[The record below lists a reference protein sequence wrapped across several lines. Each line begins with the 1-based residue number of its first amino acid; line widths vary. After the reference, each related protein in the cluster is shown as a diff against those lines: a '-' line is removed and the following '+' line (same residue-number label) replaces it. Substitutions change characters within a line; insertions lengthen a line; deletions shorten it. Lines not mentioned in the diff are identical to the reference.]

1 MVTSAALT
9 CSSPV
14 GCLLGG
20 RWAHRNHGML
30 PSLSESTDLTDLI
43 QGDLTSVKSTPL
55 WVCLVSSCRG
65 KWSSCGHTVRLCFGK
80 QAMDATLFWLTRPLY
95 VSCYFLCLS
104 LPFFHIHT
112 THCKVCLWCL
122 SALSLEWLHNTLEST
137 HQTLVLWVW
146 VDHIS
151 TLFDHQRG
159 SSVQA
164 DTFYAVRKLC
174 RSAVCQYAT
183 TKVDDI

>member
-1 MVTSAALT
+1 M
-9 CSSPV
+9 SPQKPWYASLPFWKHWPD
-14 GCLLGG
+14 GSDPG
-20 RWAHRNHGML
+20 RL
-30 PSLSESTDLTDLI
+30 DICE
-43 QGDLTSVKSTPL
+43 K
-55 WVCLVSSCRG
+55 
-65 KWSSCGHTVRLCFGK
+65 HT
-80 QAMDATLFWLTRPLY
+80 A
-95 VSCYFLCLS
+95 LS
-104 LPFFHIHT
+104 LFGFLLQRKMKLMQTHCQIMFWKTGYGCNTVLAHSSSLCVLLFPLSVSPFFFHIHT

>member
-1 MVTSAALT
+1 MVCFPPFLKALT
-9 CSSPV
+9 WRIWSRETWH
-14 GCLLGG
+14 L
-20 RWAHRNHGML
+20 WKAHRFESVWFPPAEENEAHADTLSDYVLENRLWMQHCSG
-30 PSLSESTDLTDLI
+30 SLVLFM
-43 QGDLTSVKSTPL
+43 
-55 WVCLVSSCRG
+55 CLVISS
-65 KWSSCGHTVRLCFGK
+65 V
-80 QAMDATLFWLTRPLY
+80 
-95 VSCYFLCLS
+95 CLS
-104 LPFFHIHT
+104 LFFIYTPPTVRSVYDVWVPFLLNDYTIH
-112 THCKVCLWCL
+112 WR
-122 SALSLEWLHNTLEST
+122 AP
-137 HQTLVLWVW
+137 QTLVLWVW